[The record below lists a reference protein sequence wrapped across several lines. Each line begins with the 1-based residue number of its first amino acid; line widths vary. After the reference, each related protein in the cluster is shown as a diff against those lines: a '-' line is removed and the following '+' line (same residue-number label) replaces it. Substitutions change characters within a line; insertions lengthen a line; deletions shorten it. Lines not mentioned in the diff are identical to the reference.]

1 MADCPFNP
9 AAENV
14 ADLIYRFGSLQYEKW
29 VNAPSICMD
38 YVSSDYVI
46 FHVPLTPEAVS
57 MRTHPYYMIPSLFT
71 PLDYDA
77 MEAAGILSAFN
88 SPALGNRG
96 EGVLIGLVD
105 TGIDYRSPLFKNSDG
120 TTRIAGIWDQSVP
133 TDPDILPPGVPDYY
147 PMGGASYGTEYT
159 REQINEALAAEDPL
173 SVVPTA
179 DTEGHGTFLAGL
191 AAGNSAPQEDFTGAA
206 PRAELAVV
214 KLKPAKQYL
223 RDFYLIPPSATAFQ
237 ENDIMM
243 GIKYLRMMADRL
255 RKPLVIL
262 LALGSNS
269 GSHLG
274 TSPLSQVAQNYGG
287 FFGIR
292 NSDRR
297 RQ

>member
-29 VNAPSICMD
+29 VNTPSICMD

-105 TGIDYRSPLFKNSDG
+105 TRTQLKLF
-120 TTRIAGIWDQSVP
+120 
-133 TDPDILPPGVPDYY
+133 
-147 PMGGASYGTEYT
+147 
-159 REQINEALAAEDPL
+159 
-173 SVVPTA
+173 
-179 DTEGHGTFLAGL
+179 
-191 AAGNSAPQEDFTGAA
+191 
-206 PRAELAVV
+206 
-214 KLKPAKQYL
+214 
-223 RDFYLIPPSATAFQ
+223 
-237 ENDIMM
+237 
-243 GIKYLRMMADRL
+243 
-255 RKPLVIL
+255 
-262 LALGSNS
+262 
-269 GSHLG
+269 
-274 TSPLSQVAQNYGG
+274 
-287 FFGIR
+287 
-292 NSDRR
+292 
-297 RQ
+297 